1 MNFLGIVCG
10 VLASMCVALY
20 AIFIKKSLPVVDNDV
35 WRLQIYSNLN
45 ACLLLFPIFVILGEV
60 PELKQFQ
67 YWTSLGF
74 WTILL
79 SSGVCGIAIGY
90 VSSLQIKFT
99 SPLTHN
105 VSGTAKSCA
114 QTVMGCVVYS
124 EVRSLW
130 WWICNGFVL
139 GGSLSYAYFRSKD
152 MEASNK
158 PVTTGQSQQE
168 NK

>member
-1 MNFLGIVCG
+1 
-10 VLASMCVALY
+10 MCVALY

-35 WRLQIYSNLN
+35 WKLQIYSNLN
-45 ACLLLFPIFVILGEV
+45 ACLLLFPIFVLLGEV
-60 PELKQFQ
+60 PELSQFK
-67 YWTSLGF
+67 YWDSAGF

-79 SSGVCGIAIGY
+79 SSGICGIAIGY

-114 QTVMGCVVYS
+114 QTVMGCLIYS

-130 WWICNGFVL
+130 WWTCNGFVL
-139 GGSLSYAYFRSKD
+139 GGSLAYAYFKSKD
-152 MEASNK
+152 MENK
-158 PVTTGQSQQE
+158 SQQNGHQQQQQQE